1 MKYPAAV
8 KSFLLKAHLSWN
20 EVYQKQVL
28 IVHRVSPLKQKE
40 SLMLPFF
47 RISSQKSLWNE
58 RIETCLTCAR

>member
-8 KSFLLKAHLSWN
+8 KSLLLKAHLSWN

-40 SLMLPFF
+40 FLMLLFLG
-47 RISSQKSLWNE
+47 QETKKE
-58 RIETCLTCAR
+58 RQD